1 MTDRER
7 NEIERDK
14 ELDTVPVTREV
25 KEPDDGTS
33 EIMETASINKAEPN
47 TYIGLSDLI
56 PPKRNV
62 NRDDVEAA
70 QKRLAAGIA
79 AAKAKD
85 EPHGN

>member
-1 MTDRER
+1 VTDREQ
-7 NEIERDK
+7 NEKERDAEGDRIPIK
-14 ELDTVPVTREV
+14 N
-25 KEPDDGTS
+25 PDDETS

-62 NRDDVEAA
+62 NRDDVEQA
-70 QKRLAAGIA
+70 QARLAAGIA